1 MLTRNSVCE
10 MLHRLSY
17 RCLACRYSTHHRMQW
32 LYPQALR
39 VMMLSIASG
48 AGTAAV
54 VWTRRCGKTPYIW
67 VTSPD
72 ILRYLPM
79 ESRVL
84 SILDQSYQNDL
95 QFLSQRLEPVQS
107 NASQQ
112 NDDTRNISVMKL
124 QYVLRTPLCQLV
136 PEDKNEKKRKKRRS

>member
-1 MLTRNSVCE
+1 MDETLRENTIYLGHLSRYTSV
-10 MLHRLSY
+10 
-17 RCLACRYSTHHRMQW
+17 
-32 LYPQALR
+32 
-39 VMMLSIASG
+39 
-48 AGTAAV
+48 
-54 VWTRRCGKTPYIW
+54 
-67 VTSPD
+67 
-72 ILRYLPM
+72 PM